1 MESRKT
7 VLMTL
12 LAGERWRHAEQT
24 HGHGGKGRT
33 ESGESNMETDIT
45 AGKADS
51 QESLLYN
58 SGNSVTT

>member
-1 MESRKT
+1 
-7 VLMTL
+7 MTL
-12 LAGERWRHAEQT
+12 LAGEQWRHAEQT

-51 QESLLYN
+51 QESLLYD